1 MKNKNIIQPF
11 FTCSLLTL
19 SFFVSTAYAELKL
32 PSGADRRPNLSV
44 DPFERAREAVRKLPK
59 TKAPEPAPDPT
70 PEVAQ
75 PEATQSIAVQP
86 GLSTEPTEQTTLPP
100 TVVSSGNAE
109 SGEAF
114 SYELAITADAL
125 SVTAGGIP
133 EPDQDDVE
141 QSKTGI
147 FGVAD
152 IIGEYDTGAAGLWN
166 DGLFFVY
173 AAIIFGKG
181 PAVGDLHGT
190 SNIYGGGDTFR
201 IVEAWYEHSFPY
213 SHSSIVLG
221 IHDFNGEFYVSE
233 YANLFM
239 NGIFGM
245 GQILNAGSDAG
256 PSTYPVPTLGF
267 RFKAELSEQAY
278 FQVAA
283 YNASPSDEAFDKII
297 EAKLPSNDE
306 VFLITE
312 FGMTNK
318 EPGESGY
325 YKAGLG
331 LWYFNINTSGF
342 LVSGD
347 EEAGTATYILGD
359 ESKSGNAGVYVF
371 AEMSIGE
378 KLGIFFKHG
387 RGRQEY
393 NQYAQFYAA
402 GLNYT
407 GIIPGREE
415 DVFGIGLVQT
425 RHSSA
430 YLDAFDGEFF
440 AAETAFEITYT
451 TNITDWLSV
460 QPDFQYIQQPSMGRL
475 APNDGKPLL
484 PNSMVIGV
492 RASASF

>member
-44 DPFERAREAVRKLPK
+44 DPFERAREAVRKLPRAK
-59 TKAPEPAPDPT
+59 TPEEAEPTPAPDPT

-75 PEATQSIAVQP
+75 PEATQPIAAQP
-86 GLSTEPTEQTTLPP
+86 GISNEQTTLPP

-125 SVTAGGIP
+125 SITAGGIP
-133 EPDQDDVE
+133 EPDPEDLE

-166 DGLFFVY
+166 DGLFFAY
-173 AAIIFGKG
+173 AAATFGKG

-190 SNIYGGGDTFR
+190 SGIYGGGDTFR
-201 IVEAWYEHSFPY
+201 IVEAWYEHSFP
-213 SHSSIVLG
+213 SSNSSVLIG
-221 IHDFNGEFYVSE
+221 LHDYNGEFYVSE
-233 YANLFM
+233 FASLFI
-239 NGIFGM
+239 GAGYGM
-245 GQILNAGSDAG
+245 GQIIAENGG
-256 PSTYPVPTLGF
+256 PSGYPTPTLGVRF
-267 RFKAELSEQAY
+267 RSQLSDLAY
-278 FQVAA
+278 FQAA
-283 YNASPSDEAFDKII
+283 VYTAAPSDDAFNKIFEAN
-297 EAKLPSNDE
+297 LPSNDE
-306 VFLITE
+306 VFAATE
-312 FGMTNK
+312 FGLNNK
-318 EPGESGY
+318 EPGEEGY
-325 YKAGLG
+325 YKAAIGF
-331 LWYFNINTSGF
+331 WYLRSNTAGF
-342 LVSGD
+342 EKADSTEQNPSHILD
-347 EEAGTATYILGD
+347 EE
-359 ESKSGNAGVYVF
+359 KPGNGGIYVF

-425 RHSSA
+425 RQSSA
-430 YLDAFDGEFF
+430 YLDEFDGEFF

-460 QPDFQYIQQPSMGRL
+460 QPDFQYIQQPNMD
-475 APNDGKPLL
+475 PNL
-484 PNSMVIGV
+484 PNTMVIGV
-492 RASASF
+492 RASAAF